1 MPSAALLLGWPLL
14 MYLFLAGIAW
24 ENPRF
29 SLGFFPP
36 LAVLTGLGLQTL
48 WNRPPHILA
57 TILRSPD
64 KYLAASIPIS
74 RYHSLLILYLTAALL
89 GSLAWSLRDIGNFT
103 AANQAHITAAQWVEE
118 QLPPDAAVIT
128 FGVSLTMEHRT
139 GLAVHEIYHL
149 DANSLAELIA
159 DHSTSRSPLYLFLDL
174 ENINGQWQGKSPQQ
188 NYQWLAENSLLTEIG
203 QYPPYTL
210 FQVSPTPQ

>member
-1 MPSAALLLGWPLL
+1 
-14 MYLFLAGIAW
+14 
-24 ENPRF
+24 
-29 SLGFFPP
+29 
-36 LAVLTGLGLQTL
+36 
-48 WNRPPHILA
+48 
-57 TILRSPD
+57 
-64 KYLAASIPIS
+64 
-74 RYHSLLILYLTAALL
+74 LLILYLTAALL